1 MRCRAVE
8 FLSQPQT
15 HTHNARS
22 YARIYASTDVH
33 TTSVCTQVAPKK
45 HARVIY
51 SRWYYM
57 TVQFDEVIK
66 ITIMHNKFL
75 WRLKRQIFD
84 PKNFV
89 PM

>member
-1 MRCRAVE
+1 MRFRAVE
-8 FLSQPQT
+8 FFQT
-15 HTHNARS
+15 RQYTRIMHAHYTH
-22 YARIYASTDVH
+22 IYASTDVH

-51 SRWYYM
+51 SRWHNM

-66 ITIMHNKFL
+66 ITIVHNKFL